1 MIVKP
6 IDFAAALAEARS
18 VLARSQPVPLTW
30 LEGLHHLEDARDA
43 LGRPLDDDEAA
54 AYRELVAALWSAAA
68 EGCVADLGLAVA
80 GGARERNAVKRI
92 LDVELVAVERAAV
105 SAGMDWDTFAARHQ
119 DVLDRA
125 RALLTRGSG
134 SR

>member
-1 MIVKP
+1 MKP
-6 IDFAAALAEARS
+6 TDFAIALAEARR

-43 LGRPLDDDEAA
+43 LGRPLDGGEAA
-54 AYRELVAALWSAAA
+54 AYREVAAALWSAAA
-68 EGCVADLGLAVA
+68 AGCVAELELAVA

-92 LDVELVAVERAAV
+92 LDVELVAVERAAT
-105 SAGMDWDTFAARHQ
+105 SAGMDWDAFVARHH
-119 DVLDRA
+119 DVIERA
-125 RALLTRGSG
+125 RGLLTRGSG